1 MLWIADIFVPL
12 TYVALVAALLL
23 TTRRWRDWITPLS
36 LIFALGLVR
45 FGLPGL
51 LLLCGVDPDVPVF
64 RTMRLDEV
72 DWTLGHVLALL
83 GLLGVAIGWHVPS
96 RSLGIAIRQTSRRL
110 RVHLTRGVRYTAAA
124 GMCIGIVAL
133 LAFVATNISIG
144 QAVQTGEFRGTEI
157 QEGTGVFFW
166 LSLMLIASSVVFSA
180 YLVATYC
187 AWWIALLPVSLA
199 TLLFWT
205 LGGRVRALTPIA
217 AGLFF
222 LWHWRGRPGSSIKT
236 GMILA
241 IALLPAFLLA
251 GQLYRGG
258 QGLEGITNA
267 LSIDAVSDY
276 VKGAIWVDWGQ
287 LHALAGAAAIDR
299 PGVLGGGTFWR
310 TLLWPLSE
318 RIIPIS
324 GRSAGVFITDT
335 LVGFGGGRKWGF
347 HSTLIGDAYLNF
359 GLGGLFVV
367 TALFGVLTKRLYL
380 GWKQGSIDSVFYTI
394 ALLYSARI
402 FFESIEKFPE
412 AMVVLVFALAV
423 TRVGQVTFRPSVG
436 SVPGD
441 RSAARQSP
449 LVT

>member
-1 MLWIADIFVPL
+1 MITLCLLFALGVAVFSDMLWIANIFVPVA
-12 TYVALVAALLL
+12 YVALAAALVA
-23 TTRRWRDWITPLS
+23 TSRRWRDWVTPLL
-36 LIFALGLVR
+36 LIFGLGFVR
-45 FGLPGL
+45 FGLPGML
-51 LLLCGVDPDVPVF
+51 LLMGVDPDIPVF

-72 DWTLGHVLALL
+72 DWTQGHVLALL
-83 GLLGVAIGWHVPS
+83 GLLGVAIGWQMPS
-96 RSLGIAIRQTSRRL
+96 RSLGVVIRRVSRRL
-110 RVHLTRGVRYTAAA
+110 RVRLTRGVRYTAA
-124 GMCIGIVAL
+124 IGICLGAVAL
-133 LAFVATNISIG
+133 LAFVATNASVG
-144 QAVQTGEFRGTEI
+144 QAVTTGEFRGTEI

-166 LSLMLIASSVVFSA
+166 LSLMLIAASVVFSA

-187 AWWIALLPVSLA
+187 AWWIALMPVA
-199 TLLFWT
+199 VAAAMFWT

-222 LWHWRGRPGSSIKT
+222 LWHWRGRSRSLVRT
-236 GMILA
+236 GMIAA

-258 QGLEGITNA
+258 QGLGGIANA
-267 LSIDAVSDY
+267 LSIDAVASY

-287 LHALAGAAAIDR
+287 LHSLAGAAAIDR

-318 RIIPIS
+318 RLIPIS

-367 TALFGVLTKRLYL
+367 TVLFGVLSKRLYL
-380 GWKQGSIDSVFYTI
+380 GWKQGAVDSVFYTL
-394 ALLYSARI
+394 AVLYSARI
-402 FFESIEKFPE
+402 FFESI
-412 AMVVLVFALAV
+412 
-423 TRVGQVTFRPSVG
+423 
-436 SVPGD
+436 
-441 RSAARQSP
+441 
-449 LVT
+449 